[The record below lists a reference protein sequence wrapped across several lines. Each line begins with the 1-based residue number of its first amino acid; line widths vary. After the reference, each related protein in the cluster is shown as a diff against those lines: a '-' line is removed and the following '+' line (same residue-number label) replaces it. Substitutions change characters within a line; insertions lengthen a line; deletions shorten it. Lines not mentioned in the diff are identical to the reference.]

1 MTTTHQV
8 LPNEIWVA
16 TFENVGVNFSRH
28 EWMNKLLFFFNFGV
42 SKVRFCWL
50 LQIVSQPA
58 KFLAAQSQWPD
69 ARARVMWSSALSFF
83 GFCENWVR
91 VPPNPSNSTASSS
104 LFIKV
109 AIHKMGIPHLQTLLE
124 CFFGT
129 EECWREKHQDIGR
142 KNFQPRPSCHF
153 NQSLKYL
160 HKIDN
165 ISSQYIYILYRVK
178 KARPQD
184 CWKEESSEDS
194 GLGIHPFQKGQLL
207 RSVSKSSHSV
217 KGSVTIMV
225 SIQKWCRGTLW

>member
-1 MTTTHQV
+1 MS
-8 LPNEIWVA
+8 WW
-16 TFENVGVNFSRH
+16 GSH
-28 EWMNKLLFFFNFGV
+28 EVKYFFFHFGV
-42 SKVRFCWL
+42 SPGAFL
-50 LQIVSQPA
+50 LAVADPQPA
-58 KFLAAQSQWPD
+58 SQIPCRAIPVAGCSGSGDVIQCPELFWFLWKLVP
-69 ARARVMWSSALSFF
+69 
-83 GFCENWVR
+83 WV
-91 VPPNPSNSTASSS
+91 PQNPSNSTASSS

-165 ISSQYIYILYRVK
+165 ISSQYIVYIQYIYTLYRVK
-178 KARPQD
+178 KTRPQD

-194 GLGIHPFQKGQLL
+194 GLGIHPFQTGQLL

-217 KGSVTIMV
+217 KGSVTFMV